1 MGSAARRR
9 WGTAAAG
16 IGVALVLA
24 ACSANSGGKGAV
36 GAPVATRA
44 GQATSASP
52 TPSTTPAAPPV
63 TFKVSPANGAQS
75 VNPVSPITVAAA
87 DGTLT
92 AVSLTNEEGKAVTG
106 ALSADKR
113 SWKAT
118 EVLGYSKTYSLTA
131 KGENADGE
139 QVAETSKFGTLTPGN
154 MTMPYIDTAAG
165 NALDPSTTYGV
176 GQAIDVHFDEPIPD
190 KAAAEKVLKVTTN
203 PPQQGGW
210 NWFDDQN
217 VHWRPKNYFAAHTT
231 VTVSA
236 NLYGV
241 RVGPGLYGQA
251 DTSVTFK
258 IGNAHISKVT
268 NAGKIINVY
277 DNGRLVKQMP
287 TSMGKGGYVAGT
299 QGQQI
304 SLWTNSGPHIVIDKE
319 HDFKMNSNSFGLS
332 SRSPEGYANIF
343 IKWGVKVSSDGEYV
357 HWAPWSVWAQGNT
370 NTSHGCLNVSPDN
383 SAWFYTFSQ
392 PGDIVDVEGTP
403 QRLQAWNSGDWTVP
417 WATWVQGSALH

>member
-87 DGTLT
+87 NGTLT
-92 AVSLTNEEGKAVTG
+92 AVSLTNAEGKAVTG
-106 ALSADKR
+106 ALSADKQ

-118 EVLGYSKTYSLTA
+118 EVLGYGKTYSMTA

-139 QVAETSKFGTLTPGN
+139 QVAETSKFGTLTPEQH
-154 MTMPYIDTAAG
+154 DD
-165 NALDPSTTYGV
+165 ALHRHRGWTCARPVDDVRSR
-176 GQAIDVHFDEPIPD
+176 QAIDVHFDEPIPD
-190 KAAAEKVLKVTTN
+190 KAAAEKVAEGDHESAAAGRLELVR
-203 PPQQGGW
+203 
-210 NWFDDQN
+210 
-217 VHWRPKNYFAAHTT
+217 RPERALAAEELLRRAHHRDR
-231 VTVSA
+231 VRERVRRARSARVSM
-236 NLYGV
+236 G
-241 RVGPGLYGQA
+241 RPTQ
-251 DTSVTFK
+251 SVTFK
-258 IGNAHISKVT
+258 IGDAHISSRER
-268 NAGKIINVY
+268 GKIINVY

-287 TSMGKGGYVAGT
+287 TSMGQGGYVAGT

-304 SLWTNSGPHIVIDKE
+304 SLWTNSGPHIVIDQE
-319 HDFKMNSNSFGLS
+319 PDFK
-332 SRSPEGYANIF
+332 
-343 IKWGVKVSSDGEYV
+343 
-357 HWAPWSVWAQGNT
+357 
-370 NTSHGCLNVSPDN
+370 
-383 SAWFYTFSQ
+383 
-392 PGDIVDVEGTP
+392 
-403 QRLQAWNSGDWTVP
+403 
-417 WATWVQGSALH
+417 

>member
-9 WGTAAAG
+9 WGIAAVG
-16 IGVALVLA
+16 IGVALVVA
-24 ACSANSGGKGAV
+24 ACSAKSGGKGAA
-36 GAPVATRA
+36 GAPVAA
-44 GQATSASP
+44 DASQATSAS
-52 TPSTTPAAPPV
+52 PSTTPAAPPA
-63 TFKVSPANGAQS
+63 TLRVSPANGAES
-75 VNPVSPITVAAA
+75 VNPVSPITVSAAN
-87 DGTLT
+87 GTLT
-92 AVSLTNEEGKAVTG
+92 AVTLTNAEGKVIAG
-106 ALSADKR
+106 ALSADKT

-118 EVLGYSKTYSLTA
+118 EVLGYGKTYSLTA
-131 KGENADGE
+131 KGENAEGKL
-139 QVAETSKFGTLTPGN
+139 VSETSKFGTLTPGN

-165 NALDPSTTYGV
+165 YALDSSMTYGV

-217 VHWRPKNYFAAHTT
+217 VHWRPKNYFAAHST

-241 RVGPGLYGQA
+241 QVGPGLYGQA

-258 IGNAHISKVT
+258 IGDAHISKVQNT
-268 NAGKIINVY
+268 SKIINVY

-319 HDFKMNSNSFGLS
+319 HDFKMNSDSFGLS

-343 IKWGVKVSSDGEYV
+343 IKWGVKVSADGEYV

-403 QRLQAWNSGDWTVP
+403 QRLQVWNSGDWTVP
-417 WATWVQGSALH
+417 WATWVQGSAVH